1 MTKKRVGPTKMMTDP
16 KAKFGRMVGTRF
28 IDRRNVL
35 RGSGIAMSLPWL
47 SAMQPALAKENPR
60 SPERFVA
67 VTLGLGLVASNLV
80 PEQEGADYQSS
91 LYLQGMEDLRD
102 RYTVFSGVS
111 HPGVKGGHRAEASIL
126 TVANGIFRSSEKY
139 NFSRS
144 VSCEVSRK

>member
-1 MTKKRVGPTKMMTDP
+1 MMTDP

-126 TVANGIFRSSEKY
+126 TAAPMGSSGRAKNTISVDQYLAKY
-139 NFSRS
+139 R
-144 VSCEVSRK
+144 

>member
-1 MTKKRVGPTKMMTDP
+1 MMTDP

-28 IDRRNVL
+28 IDRRNIEASRQWNCNESSVAKCNAT
-35 RGSGIAMSLPWL
+35 RP
-47 SAMQPALAKENPR
+47 LAKENPR

-80 PEQEGADYQSS
+80 PEQRGCRLSIIALPSGHGGSSRSIYGFFRCLTSWGKGWSQSGSQYSTDY
-91 LYLQGMEDLRD
+91 
-102 RYTVFSGVS
+102 V
-111 HPGVKGGHRAEASIL
+111 ASQW
-126 TVANGIFRSSEKY
+126 IFRSSEKY